1 MAQLFVLSGPDVG
14 RSFDVRSGDTIGR
27 SPECIVT
34 LKDPSI
40 SRNHARLVREDE
52 RWVLL
57 DQGSRNGIVAA
68 GVRRTRVELEDQM
81 EVQLGEVLLRFRA
94 ETAPESAPPRELAP
108 PPAPAR
114 ESTIPPAPPRDR
126 ASPPA
131 PPRESTIPPAP
142 MRDRTS
148 PPAPSPRPPA
158 SAAPAP
164 PRPSTDVP
172 AFARAAPAPPPI
184 EEPDEILLEGAS
196 RIAEPAP
203 SDRKP
208 RATTPGPLRPGPGDR
223 VLQYNR
229 IPDRPGRLAAD
240 LSQFPAWVRISLLL
254 LALALAA
261 AIAWLA
267 FAGAAFL
274 RQKLAG

>member
-34 LKDPSI
+34 LKDPSV

-57 DQGSRNGIVAA
+57 DQGSRNGIVTA

-94 ETAPESAPPRELAP
+94 ESAPESAPTRERAP
-108 PPAPAR
+108 PPAA
-114 ESTIPPAPPRDR
+114 
-126 ASPPA
+126 
-131 PPRESTIPPAP
+131 PRESTIPPAP
-142 MRDRTS
+142 S
-148 PPAPSPRPPA
+148 ARPPA

-164 PRPSTDVP
+164 PRPSADVP

-196 RIAEPAP
+196 RIAEPTP
-203 SDRKP
+203 GERKP

-229 IPDRPGRLAAD
+229 IPDRPGRLASD
-240 LSQFPAWVRISLLL
+240 LAQYPAWVRIALLL

-261 AIAWLA
+261 AIAWVA

>member
-14 RSFDVRSGDTIGR
+14 RSFDVRPGDTIGR

-40 SRNHARLVREDE
+40 SRNHARLVREGE

-57 DQGSRNGIVAA
+57 DQGSRNGIVTA

-114 ESTIPPAPPRDR
+114 ESTLPPAPPRDR
-126 ASPPA
+126 A
-131 PPRESTIPPAP
+131 
-142 MRDRTS
+142 S

-164 PRPSTDVP
+164 PRPTADVP

-203 SDRKP
+203 PDRKP

-229 IPDRPGRLAAD
+229 IPDRPGRLGAD
-240 LSQFPAWVRISLLL
+240 LAQYPAWVRIGLLL

>member
-27 SPECIVT
+27 SPDCIVT

-40 SRNHARLVREDE
+40 SRNHARLMREGE

-108 PPAPAR
+108 PPAP
-114 ESTIPPAPPRDR
+114 
-126 ASPPA
+126 
-131 PPRESTIPPAP
+131 
-142 MRDRTS
+142 
-148 PPAPSPRPPA
+148 SPRPPA

-164 PRPSTDVP
+164 PRPTADVP

-203 SDRKP
+203 PDRKP
-208 RATTPGPLRPGPGDR
+208 RATTFGPLRPGPGDR

-229 IPDRPGRLAAD
+229 IPDRPGRLGAD
-240 LSQFPAWVRISLLL
+240 LAQYPAWVRIALLL
-254 LALALAA
+254 LALAIAA

>member
-27 SPECIVT
+27 NPECIVT

-40 SRNHARLVREDE
+40 SRNHARLVLEDA

-68 GVRRTRVELEDQM
+68 GVKRTRVELEDQM
-81 EVQLGEVLLRFRA
+81 EVQLGEVLLRFRT

-108 PPAPAR
+108 PPAP
-114 ESTIPPAPPRDR
+114 
-126 ASPPA
+126 
-131 PPRESTIPPAP
+131 PRESTIPPAP
-142 MRDRTS
+142 MRDRPS
-148 PPAPSPRPPA
+148 PPAPRPPA
-158 SAAPAP
+158 PAAPAP
-164 PRPSTDVP
+164 PRPTAEVP

-203 SDRKP
+203 PERKP
-208 RATTPGPLRPGPGDR
+208 RAATPGALRPGPGDR

-240 LSQFPAWVRISLLL
+240 LSQYPAWVRIALLL

-274 RQKLAG
+274 RQKLGG

>member
-57 DQGSRNGIVAA
+57 DQGSRNGIVTA

-108 PPAPAR
+108 PPAA
-114 ESTIPPAPPRDR
+114 
-126 ASPPA
+126 
-131 PPRESTIPPAP
+131 PRESTIPPAP
-142 MRDRTS
+142 TRERASPPAPARERTI

-158 SAAPAP
+158 STAPAP
-164 PRPSTDVP
+164 PRPSADVP

-203 SDRKP
+203 TERNP
-208 RATTPGPLRPGPGDR
+208 RTTTPGPLRPGPGDR

-229 IPDRPGRLAAD
+229 IPDRPGRLASD
-240 LSQFPAWVRISLLL
+240 LAQYPAWVRIALLL